1 VKTLLVIFG
10 ITGDLA
16 SRKLLPALNA
26 IVGDDHKD
34 ELTIM
39 GVSRREVNAAE
50 LFKEYPRLAPRG
62 EVMTMDLAV
71 LSEYV
76 RLKNRLESTAADK
89 VLFYLSVPP
98 GAAADIVDFLGQA
111 GLNGSRYR
119 VLFEKPFGYDLSS
132 AQEFVERTERYF
144 QEEQL
149 YRIDHYMAKD
159 IAADILALRRNAENY
174 HHHWSNESVKEVT
187 IIASETIGV
196 EGRGHFYEQTGA
208 LRDFIQGHLMQLLS
222 LVLMDPSSFSA
233 NQLAER
239 RLAALEQL
247 EPANPTKALRA
258 QYKGYAEEVNNPG
271 SRTETFAS
279 VTLESLDPRW
289 HGVPVHLI
297 TGKALDEKRSAI
309 IVAYK
314 DGTKD
319 MFEENATIAGKRAQD
334 AYERVLLESISGG
347 RALFTTSDEILR
359 SWQLLAPLQEAW
371 AMEQVPLEYYLPGA
385 KMTSL

>member
-1 VKTLLVIFG
+1 MKTLLVIFG